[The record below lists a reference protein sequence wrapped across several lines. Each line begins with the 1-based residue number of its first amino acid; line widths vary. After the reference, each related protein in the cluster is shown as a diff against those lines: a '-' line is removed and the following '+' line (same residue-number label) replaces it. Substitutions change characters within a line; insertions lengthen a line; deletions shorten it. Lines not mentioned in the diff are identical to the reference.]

1 MTKKEKSRI
10 NPRLYSGAEE
20 TRTLYL
26 IAASDA
32 LSQVS
37 YDPMCEIYC
46 NRSRDSAQ
54 SGIFTVFVLRQE
66 TDRRHC

>member
-1 MTKKEKSRI
+1 MRTFEISS
-10 NPRLYSGAEE
+10 SGAEE

-37 YDPMCEIYC
+37 YDPVCE
-46 NRSRDSAQ
+46 SRIQSTTKAQ
-54 SGIFTVFVLRQE
+54 NYEQKIRMLSETVLRL
-66 TDRRHC
+66 

>member
-1 MTKKEKSRI
+1 MIMRF
-10 NPRLYSGAEE
+10 LDGGAEG

-37 YDPMCEIYC
+37 YDPVYKEY
-46 NRSRDSAQ
+46 NRNTLYSLKKPGQ
-54 SGIFTVFVLRQE
+54 LLPGLL
-66 TDRRHC
+66 

>member
-1 MTKKEKSRI
+1 MVPS
-10 NPRLYSGAEE
+10 LVYGGAEG

-37 YDPMCEIYC
+37 YDPVYKEYNRNTLYILKKSGQDYC
-46 NRSRDSAQ
+46 PDSSDSSDTYSRMSP
-54 SGIFTVFVLRQE
+54 G
-66 TDRRHC
+66 

>member
-1 MTKKEKSRI
+1 MI
-10 NPRLYSGAEE
+10 PLFNSGAEE

-37 YDPMCEIYC
+37 YDPVP
-46 NRSRDSAQ
+46 NKDS
-54 SGIFTVFVLRQE
+54 TVFE
-66 TDRRHC
+66 KRH

>member
-1 MTKKEKSRI
+1 MI
-10 NPRLYSGAEE
+10 PLFNSGAEE

-37 YDPMCEIYC
+37 YDPMCTKNCTI
-46 NRSRDSAQ
+46 
-54 SGIFTVFVLRQE
+54 L
-66 TDRRHC
+66 

>member
-1 MTKKEKSRI
+1 MDIFSQRWIILRNKK
-10 NPRLYSGAEE
+10 SGAEG

-37 YDPMCEIYC
+37 YDP
-46 NRSRDSAQ
+46 
-54 SGIFTVFVLRQE
+54 V
-66 TDRRHC
+66 